1 MTKPCQRSCRG
12 WTLVEL
18 LVVITIMSVILATV
32 AVMVQT
38 IMRQQRAFGQ
48 GVTQQRTLT
57 LLARQIRHDIHAAA
71 RVETTAAEQTGDNQ
85 ETQEDEDPKETT
97 AIRCSWPD
105 GRSVSYQLH
114 SGQLLRVV
122 RQPGQK
128 KATRQPF
135 PLPPGA
141 EIRLVET
148 DGGAPPVA
156 TIEISYLAGRT
167 VPTSHSTEQA
177 RRKLVIEALI
187 GRDLRWRV
195 TDGVSVHGPGER
207 ETLLRILRLEFR
219 CTWPFAPRT
228 CAFSRSEKPRTDGKL

>member
-1 MTKPCQRSCRG
+1 MTGPMHAKRRG

-18 LVVITIMSVILATV
+18 LVVITIMSVLLATV

-38 IMRQQRAFGQ
+38 IMRQQRSFGQ
-48 GVTQQRTLT
+48 GVTQQRTLA
-57 LLARQIRHDIHAAA
+57 LLARQIRHDIHAAV
-71 RVETTAAEQTGDNQ
+71 RVESVTAEQTGGNQ
-85 ETQEDEDPKETT
+85 ETQKEEGTEETT
-97 AIRCSWPD
+97 AIRCTWLD

-114 SGQLLRVV
+114 SGRLLRVV
-122 RQPGQK
+122 RQPGQE

-135 PLPPGA
+135 TLPRGA
-141 EIRLVET
+141 QVRLVEP
-148 DGGAPPVA
+148 DGGKPPIA
-156 TIEISYLAGRT
+156 TIEISYFAGRT
-167 VPTSHSTEQA
+167 VPASHSTEQA

-187 GRDLRWRV
+187 GRDLRWQV
-195 TDGVSVHGPGER
+195 TDGVSVDGPGER